1 MRKCNVLHWRIL
13 KTCTKFEDMQLPPL
27 QEVKIELSQF
37 CKRGLGIDLST
48 LSERQGISLLCSH
61 PLIVHTALADGH
73 SVLSR
78 GIFFKTPFLFH
89 CEGNKNYVN
98 KKRN

>member
-1 MRKCNVLHWRIL
+1 MIDIYSYAVKSP
-13 KTCTKFEDMQLPPL
+13 D
-27 QEVKIELSQF
+27 KIELSQF

-48 LSERQGISLLCSH
+48 LSERQGISLLCPH

-78 GIFFKTPFLFH
+78 GFSFKAPFPFH
-89 CEGNKNYVN
+89 
-98 KKRN
+98 